1 MDKFFKQESTI
12 EYDEYSVGKK
22 KCDASLIPF
31 MQYAK
36 RFFSPTGEVVEK
48 DF

>member
-1 MDKFFKQESTI
+1 KYHLVFKQEI
-12 EYDEYSVGKK
+12 MKGKK